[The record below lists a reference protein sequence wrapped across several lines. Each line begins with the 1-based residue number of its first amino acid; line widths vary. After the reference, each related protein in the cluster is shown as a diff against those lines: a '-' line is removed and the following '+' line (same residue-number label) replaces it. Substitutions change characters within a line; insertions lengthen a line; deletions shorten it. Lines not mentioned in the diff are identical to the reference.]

1 MLRTPALARP
11 LARRAVAAALLAP
24 LLLAAAV
31 PAADAPTV
39 LRLEPYVA
47 GLVTL
52 SVDVGGRPSRL
63 IFDTAG
69 GLTLVTPQVAAEIGC
84 RPFGRL
90 TGFRHDGGRLD
101 LERCGPLAVAAGP
114 LRAEREVAVFD
125 LMALLGGAPPV
136 DGIVGL
142 DLFET
147 APVTIDLEAGEVTF
161 ETPAS
166 LAARSRDAARLAIRL
181 ARQAGGAGLDLFV
194 AAESPQGLLWLEWD
208 SGNSGPVRLA
218 PHAVRQLGWELSAE
232 ASSPRELDVAG
243 LGPVAIEAL
252 EKEMIYDG
260 LLNNRFVRDFVWT
273 LDLAN
278 GALWAKRRVPA
289 PKPAE

>member
-1 MLRTPALARP
+1 MLRALAP
-11 LARRAVAAALLAP
+11 RAVAAALLAA
-24 LLLAAAV
+24 LALAAPV
-31 PAADAPTV
+31 RAAEAPVV

-52 SVDVGGRPSRL
+52 TVDVAGRPSRL

-147 APVTIDLEAGEVTF
+147 TPLTIDLEAGEIVL
-161 ETPAS
+161 ETPES
-166 LAARSRDAARLAIRL
+166 LAARTRDAVRLEIRL
-181 ARQAGGAGLDLFV
+181 ARQAGGAALDLFV
-194 AAESPQGLLWLEWD
+194 AANSPQGKLWLEWD
-208 SGNSGPVRLA
+208 SGNAGPVRLA

-232 ASSPRELDVAG
+232 APSPRELDVAG

-252 EKEMIYDG
+252 AKEMIYDG
-260 LLNNRFVRDFVWT
+260 LLNNRFVRDFVFT
-273 LDLAN
+273 LDLPN
-278 GALWAKRRVPA
+278 GALWAKRREPA
-289 PKPAE
+289 AEP

>member
-1 MLRTPALARP
+1 MLRSRPAV
-11 LARRAVAAALLAP
+11 RRVAAATA
-24 LLLAAAV
+24 LLAALAA
-31 PAADAPTV
+31 PPAARAADAPV
-39 LRLEPYVA
+39 VARLEPYVA

-52 SVDVGGRPSRL
+52 SVEVGGRPSRL

-101 LERCGPLAVAAGP
+101 LERCGPLVVAAGP
-114 LRAEREVAVFD
+114 LATEREVAVFD
-125 LMALLGGAPPV
+125 LLPLLGGAPPV

-142 DLFET
+142 DLFE
-147 APVTIDLEAGEVTF
+147 ASPVTIDLEAGEVVF
-161 ETPAS
+161 ETAES
-166 LAARSRDAARLAIRL
+166 LAARTRDAARLAIRL

-194 AAESPQGLLWLEWD
+194 AADTPQGRIWLEWD

-218 PHAVRQLGWELSAE
+218 PHTARQLGWELSAE
-232 ASSPRELDVAG
+232 TSSPRQLDVVG

-252 EKEMIYDG
+252 AKEMIYDG

-273 LDLAN
+273 LDLER
-278 GALWAKRRVPA
+278 GELWAKRRAPA
-289 PKPAE
+289 ATE